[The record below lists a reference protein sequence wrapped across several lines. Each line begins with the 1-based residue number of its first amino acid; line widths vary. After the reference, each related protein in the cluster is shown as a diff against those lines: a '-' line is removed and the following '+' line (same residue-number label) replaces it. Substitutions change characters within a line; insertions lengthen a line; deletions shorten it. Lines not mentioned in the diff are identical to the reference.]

1 MMPAKWQESVTARDH
16 GKMIATSST
25 NQKFLIRSG
34 LADEKITRSD
44 PQTTYAG
51 TDTRDVYYHGWDVS
65 REQTPPRDKERRY
78 QMERTFLANKM
89 TDRT

>member
-1 MMPAKWQESVTARDH
+1 MRDAVRTKREKLIQSRDNDALGMKPPKWQESVTARDH

-25 NQKFLIRSG
+25 NQQFLIRSG
-34 LADEKITRSD
+34 LADEKIVRAD

-65 REQTPPRDKERRY
+65 RE
-78 QMERTFLANKM
+78 
-89 TDRT
+89 